1 MNKNKDKDK
10 NINTNINS
18 NENTGIWSARFKG
31 KLDNIANHFN
41 SSISFDQKMYK
52 EDINGSIKHAIMLES
67 QGIIN
72 KNDLNSIISG
82 LEEITIEL
90 DNNILTFNPESEDI
104 HMFIEEILTKKIG
117 DPAKKLHTARSRN
130 DQVALDIKLYLKNQI
145 KIIINNL
152 KHLIITL
159 STLST
164 NNLDTIMPG
173 YTHMQIAQPIT
184 FAHHLMAYAQM
195 FIRDIQRL
203 TNANNLMD
211 KSPIGAGAL
220 ATTTYNINRF
230 LESELLG
237 FKYPTRNSLDSVS
250 DRDHVIEIANALAI
264 ISMHMSRICEE
275 MIIWQSNEFKFIEI
289 SDKYSTGSSIMPQK
303 KNPDMCELIRG
314 KTGRIYGNLV
324 ALLTMMKGLPLAYNK
339 DMQEDKEPIF
349 DSIENTKIC
358 IEILDKMLETLTV
371 NTQNMAKKAEEGYIN
386 ATDVADYLTKKGLP
400 FREAYKI
407 TGSIVKYA
415 IDKKK
420 TLNEL
425 TLDEYNIFSNI
436 FKNDV
441 YDAINIHNCVESRNI
456 YGGPSKKAVSL
467 QIKETLEEISK
478 Y

>member
-1 MNKNKDKDK
+1 MDK
-10 NINTNINS
+10 NSNN
-18 NENTGIWSARFKG
+18 NENKGIWSARFRG
-31 KLDNIANHFN
+31 KLDNVANPFN
-41 SSISFDQKMYK
+41 SSISFDKKMYK
-52 EDINGSIKHAIMLES
+52 EDIEGSKKHAIMLET
-67 QGIIN
+67 QGIIE
-72 KNDLNSIISG
+72 KSDLESILKG
-82 LEEITIEL
+82 LEEIESEL
-90 DNNILTFNPESEDI
+90 DNNILDFNLESEDI
-104 HMFIEEILTKKIG
+104 HMFVEEILTEKIG
-117 DPAKKLHTARSRN
+117 NPAKKLHTARSRN

-145 KIIINNL
+145 RVIVAKL
-152 KHLIITL
+152 KHLVTTI
-159 STLST
+159 STLAS

-195 FIRDIQRL
+195 YIRDIRRL
-203 TNANNLMD
+203 LNANDLMD

-220 ATTTYNINRF
+220 ATTTYNIDRF
-230 LESELLG
+230 LEAELLG
-237 FKYPTRNSLDSVS
+237 FECPTRNSLDSVS
-250 DRDHVIEIANALAI
+250 DRDHVIEVANSLAI
-264 ISMHMSRICEE
+264 ISMHMSRMCEE

-314 KTGRIYGNLV
+314 KSGRIYGNLV

-349 DSIENTKIC
+349 DSIENTTIC

-371 NTQNMAKKAEEGYIN
+371 NTHNMAKKAEEGYIN

-425 TLDEYNIFSNI
+425 SLDEYTTFSDIFT
-436 FKNDV
+436 NDI
-441 YDAINIHNCVESRNI
+441 YDAINIHNCVESRNV
-456 YGGPSKKAVSL
+456 YGGPSKEAVSL

>member
-1 MNKNKDKDK
+1 MEKNKNNKE
-10 NINTNINS
+10 TV
-18 NENTGIWSARFKG
+18 GIWGARFKG
-31 KLDNIANHFN
+31 QLETIANHFN
-41 SSISFDQKMYK
+41 SSISFDSKMYK
-52 EDINGSIKHAIMLES
+52 EDIEGSKKHAMMLEI
-67 QGIIN
+67 QGIIS
-72 KNDLNSIISG
+72 KEDLDSILNG
-82 LEEITIEL
+82 LEEIEKDL
-90 DNNILTFNPESEDI
+90 NDGNLQVNPNSEDI
-104 HMFIEEILTKKIG
+104 HMFVEEILTKRIG
-117 DPAKKLHTARSRN
+117 KPAKKLHTARSRN
-130 DQVALDIKLYLKNQI
+130 DQVALDIKLYLRNQI
-145 KIIINNL
+145 QILVKKL
-152 KHLIITL
+152 KHLIETL
-159 STLST
+159 SNLAK

-195 FIRDIQRL
+195 FIRDIYRL
-203 TNANNLMD
+203 KNAEKIMD

-220 ATTTYNINRF
+220 ATTTYDIDRF
-230 LESELLG
+230 LEASLLG
-237 FKYPTRNSLDSVS
+237 YDMPTRNSLDSVS
-250 DRDHVIEIANALAI
+250 DRDHVIEIANDIAI
-264 ISMHMSRICEE
+264 ISMHMSRISEE

-314 KTGRIYGNLV
+314 KTGRIYGNLI

-349 DSIENTKIC
+349 DSIENIIPC
-358 IEILDKMLETLTV
+358 IDILDKMLETLTV
-371 NTQNMAKKAEEGYIN
+371 NKEIMAKKAEEGYIN

-415 IDKKK
+415 IDNKK

-425 TLDEYNIFSNI
+425 TLDEYNTFSDIFT
-436 FKNDV
+436 NDIYV
-441 YDAINIHNCVESRNI
+441 AINIHNCVESRNI
-456 YGGPSKKAVSL
+456 YGGPSKEAVSL

>member
-1 MNKNKDKDK
+1 MDK
-10 NINTNINS
+10 NVNS
-18 NENTGIWSARFKG
+18 NENKGIWSARFKG
-31 KLDNIANHFN
+31 KLDNVANHFN
-41 SSISFDQKMYK
+41 YSISFDKKMYK
-52 EDINGSIKHAIMLES
+52 EDIEGSKKHAMMLET
-67 QGIIN
+67 QGIIE
-72 KNDLNSIISG
+72 KSDLESILKG
-82 LEEITIEL
+82 LEEIESEL
-90 DNNILTFNPESEDI
+90 DKNILDFNLESEDI
-104 HMFIEEILTKKIG
+104 HMFVEEVLTEKIG
-117 DPAKKLHTARSRN
+117 NPAKKLHTARSRN

-145 KIIINNL
+145 KVIVAKL
-152 KHLIITL
+152 KHLVTTI
-159 STLST
+159 STLAS

-195 FIRDIQRL
+195 YIRDIKRL
-203 TNANNLMD
+203 LNANDLMD

-220 ATTTYNINRF
+220 ATTTYNIDRF
-230 LESELLG
+230 LEAELLG
-237 FKYPTRNSLDSVS
+237 FECPTRNSLDSVS
-250 DRDHVIEIANALAI
+250 DRDHVIEVANSLAI
-264 ISMHMSRICEE
+264 ISMHMSRMCEE

-314 KTGRIYGNLV
+314 KSGRIYGNLV

-349 DSIENTKIC
+349 DSIENTTIC

-371 NTQNMAKKAEEGYIN
+371 NTHNMAKKAEEGYIN

-425 TLDEYNIFSNI
+425 SLDEYTTFSDIFSNDI
-436 FKNDV
+436 
-441 YDAINIHNCVESRNI
+441 YDAINIHNCVESRNV
-456 YGGPSKKAVSL
+456 YGGPSKEAVSL

>member
-1 MNKNKDKDK
+1 MEKNKNNKE
-10 NINTNINS
+10 TV
-18 NENTGIWSARFKG
+18 GIWGARFKG
-31 KLDNIANHFN
+31 QLETIANHFN
-41 SSISFDQKMYK
+41 SSISFDSKMYK
-52 EDINGSIKHAIMLES
+52 EDIEGSKKHAMMLEI
-67 QGIIN
+67 QGIIS
-72 KNDLNSIISG
+72 KKDLDSILNG
-82 LEEITIEL
+82 LEEIEKDL
-90 DNNILTFNPESEDI
+90 NDGNLQVNPNSEDI
-104 HMFIEEILTKKIG
+104 HMFVEEILTKRIG
-117 DPAKKLHTARSRN
+117 KPAKKLHTARSRN
-130 DQVALDIKLYLKNQI
+130 DQVALDIKLYLRNQI
-145 KIIINNL
+145 QILVKKL
-152 KHLIITL
+152 KHLIETL
-159 STLST
+159 SNLAK

-184 FAHHLMAYAQM
+184 FAHHLIAYAQM
-195 FIRDIQRL
+195 FIRDIYRL
-203 TNANNLMD
+203 KNAEKIMD

-220 ATTTYNINRF
+220 ATTTYDIDRF
-230 LESELLG
+230 LEASLLG
-237 FKYPTRNSLDSVS
+237 YDMPTRNSLDSVS
-250 DRDHVIEIANALAI
+250 DRDHVIEIANDIAI

-314 KTGRIYGNLV
+314 KTGRIYGNLI

-349 DSIENTKIC
+349 DSIENIIPC
-358 IEILDKMLETLTV
+358 IDILDKMLETLTV
-371 NTQNMAKKAEEGYIN
+371 NKDIMAKKAEEGYIN

-425 TLDEYNIFSNI
+425 TLDEYNTFSDIFT
-436 FKNDV
+436 NDI
-441 YDAINIHNCVESRNI
+441 YNAINIHNCVESRNI
-456 YGGPSKKAVSL
+456 YGGPSKEAVSL

>member
-1 MNKNKDKDK
+1 MEKNNNNKE
-10 NINTNINS
+10 TV
-18 NENTGIWSARFKG
+18 GIWGARFKG
-31 KLDNIANHFN
+31 KLETIANHFN
-41 SSISFDQKMYK
+41 SSISFDSKMYK
-52 EDINGSIKHAIMLES
+52 EDIEGSKKHAMMLEI
-67 QGIIN
+67 QGIIS
-72 KNDLNSIISG
+72 KEDLDSILNG
-82 LEEITIEL
+82 LEEIEKDL
-90 DNNILTFNPESEDI
+90 NDGNLQVNPNSEDI
-104 HMFIEEILTKKIG
+104 HMFVEEILTKRIG
-117 DPAKKLHTARSRN
+117 KPAKKLHTARSRN
-130 DQVALDIKLYLKNQI
+130 DQVALDIKLYLRNQI
-145 KIIINNL
+145 QILVKKL
-152 KHLIITL
+152 KHLIETL
-159 STLST
+159 SNLAK

-195 FIRDIQRL
+195 FIRDIYRL
-203 TNANNLMD
+203 KNAEKIMD

-220 ATTTYNINRF
+220 ATTTYDIDRF
-230 LESELLG
+230 LEASLLG
-237 FKYPTRNSLDSVS
+237 YDMPTRNSLDSVS
-250 DRDHVIEIANALAI
+250 DRDHVIEIANDIAI
-264 ISMHMSRICEE
+264 ISMHMSRISEE

-314 KTGRIYGNLV
+314 KTGRIYGNLI

-349 DSIENTKIC
+349 DSIENIIPC
-358 IEILDKMLETLTV
+358 IDILDKMLETLTV
-371 NTQNMAKKAEEGYIN
+371 NKEIMAKKAEEGYIN

-425 TLDEYNIFSNI
+425 TLDEYNTFSDIFTTDI
-436 FKNDV
+436 

-456 YGGPSKKAVSL
+456 YGGPSKEAVSL

>member
-1 MNKNKDKDK
+1 MDK
-10 NINTNINS
+10 NSNN
-18 NENTGIWSARFKG
+18 NENKGIWSARFKG
-31 KLDNIANHFN
+31 KLDNVANHFN
-41 SSISFDQKMYK
+41 SSISFDKKMYK
-52 EDINGSIKHAIMLES
+52 EDIEGSKKHAIMLET
-67 QGIIN
+67 QGIIE
-72 KNDLNSIISG
+72 KSDLESILKG
-82 LEEITIEL
+82 LEEIESEL
-90 DNNILTFNPESEDI
+90 DNNILDFNLESEDI
-104 HMFIEEILTKKIG
+104 HMFVEEILTEKIG
-117 DPAKKLHTARSRN
+117 NPAKKLHTARSRN

-145 KIIINNL
+145 IVIVAKL
-152 KHLIITL
+152 KHLVTTI
-159 STLST
+159 STLAS

-195 FIRDIQRL
+195 YIRDIKRL
-203 TNANNLMD
+203 LNANDLMD

-220 ATTTYNINRF
+220 ATTTYNIDRF
-230 LESELLG
+230 LEAELLG
-237 FKYPTRNSLDSVS
+237 FECPTRNSLDSVS
-250 DRDHVIEIANALAI
+250 DRDHVIEVANSLAI
-264 ISMHMSRICEE
+264 ISMHMSRMCEE

-314 KTGRIYGNLV
+314 KSGRIYGNLV

-349 DSIENTKIC
+349 DSIENTTIC

-371 NTQNMAKKAEEGYIN
+371 NTHNMAKKAEEGYIN

-425 TLDEYNIFSNI
+425 SLDEYTTFSDIFT
-436 FKNDV
+436 NDI

-456 YGGPSKKAVSL
+456 YGGPSKEAVSL

>member
-1 MNKNKDKDK
+1 MEKNKNNKE
-10 NINTNINS
+10 TV
-18 NENTGIWSARFKG
+18 GIWGARFKG
-31 KLDNIANHFN
+31 ELETIANHFN
-41 SSISFDQKMYK
+41 SSIYFDSKMYK
-52 EDINGSIKHAIMLES
+52 EDIEGSKKHAMMLEI
-67 QGIIN
+67 QGIIG
-72 KNDLNSIISG
+72 KEDLDSILNG
-82 LEEITIEL
+82 LEEIEKDL
-90 DNNILTFNPESEDI
+90 NDGNLQVNPNSEDI
-104 HMFIEEILTKKIG
+104 HMFVEEILTKRIG
-117 DPAKKLHTARSRN
+117 KPAKKLHTARSRN
-130 DQVALDIKLYLKNQI
+130 DQVALDIKLYLRNQI
-145 KIIINNL
+145 QILVKKL
-152 KHLIITL
+152 KHLIETL
-159 STLST
+159 SNLAK

-195 FIRDIQRL
+195 FIRDIYRL
-203 TNANNLMD
+203 KNAEKIMD

-220 ATTTYNINRF
+220 ATTTYDIDRF
-230 LESELLG
+230 LEASLLG
-237 FKYPTRNSLDSVS
+237 YDMPTRNSLDSVS
-250 DRDHVIEIANALAI
+250 DRDHVIEIANDIAI
-264 ISMHMSRICEE
+264 ISMHMSRISEE

-314 KTGRIYGNLV
+314 KTGRIYGNLI

-349 DSIENTKIC
+349 DSIENIIPC
-358 IEILDKMLETLTV
+358 IDILDKMLETLTV
-371 NTQNMAKKAEEGYIN
+371 NKGIMTKKAEEGYIN

-425 TLDEYNIFSNI
+425 TLDEYNTFSDIFT
-436 FKNDV
+436 NDI
-441 YDAINIHNCVESRNI
+441 YNAINIHNCVESRNI
-456 YGGPSKKAVSL
+456 YGGPSKEAVSL

>member
-1 MNKNKDKDK
+1 MEKNNNNKE
-10 NINTNINS
+10 TV
-18 NENTGIWSARFKG
+18 GIWGARFKG
-31 KLDNIANHFN
+31 KLETIANHFN
-41 SSISFDQKMYK
+41 SSISFDSKMYK
-52 EDINGSIKHAIMLES
+52 EDIEGSKKHAMMLEI
-67 QGIIN
+67 QGIIS
-72 KNDLNSIISG
+72 KEDLDSILNG
-82 LEEITIEL
+82 LEEIEKDL
-90 DNNILTFNPESEDI
+90 NDGNLQVNPNSEDI
-104 HMFIEEILTKKIG
+104 HMFVEEILTKRIG
-117 DPAKKLHTARSRN
+117 KPAKKLHTARSRN
-130 DQVALDIKLYLKNQI
+130 DQVALDIKLYLRNQI
-145 KIIINNL
+145 QILVKKL
-152 KHLIITL
+152 KHLIETL
-159 STLST
+159 SNLAK

-195 FIRDIQRL
+195 FIRDIYRL
-203 TNANNLMD
+203 KNAEKIMD

-220 ATTTYNINRF
+220 ATTTYDIDRF
-230 LESELLG
+230 LEASLLG
-237 FKYPTRNSLDSVS
+237 YDMPTRNSLDSVS
-250 DRDHVIEIANALAI
+250 DRDHVIEIANDIAI

-314 KTGRIYGNLV
+314 KTGRIYGNLI

-349 DSIENTKIC
+349 DSIENIIPC
-358 IEILDKMLETLTV
+358 IDILDKMLETLTV
-371 NTQNMAKKAEEGYIN
+371 NKEIMAKKAEEGYIN

-415 IDKKK
+415 IDNKK

-425 TLDEYNIFSNI
+425 TLDEYNTFSDIFTTDI
-436 FKNDV
+436 

-456 YGGPSKKAVSL
+456 YGGPSKEAVSL

>member
-1 MNKNKDKDK
+1 
-10 NINTNINS
+10 
-18 NENTGIWSARFKG
+18 
-31 KLDNIANHFN
+31 
-41 SSISFDQKMYK
+41 MYK
-52 EDINGSIKHAIMLES
+52 EDIEGSKKHAMMLET
-67 QGIIN
+67 QGIIE
-72 KNDLNSIISG
+72 KSDLESILKG
-82 LEEITIEL
+82 LEEIESEL
-90 DNNILTFNPESEDI
+90 DKNILDFNLESEDI
-104 HMFIEEILTKKIG
+104 HMFVEEVLTEKIG
-117 DPAKKLHTARSRN
+117 NPAKKLHTARSRN

-145 KIIINNL
+145 KVIVAKL
-152 KHLIITL
+152 KHLVTTI
-159 STLST
+159 STLAS

-195 FIRDIQRL
+195 YIRDIKRL
-203 TNANNLMD
+203 LNANDLMD

-220 ATTTYNINRF
+220 ATTTYNIDRF
-230 LESELLG
+230 LEAELLG
-237 FKYPTRNSLDSVS
+237 FECPTRNSLDSVS
-250 DRDHVIEIANALAI
+250 DRDHVIEVANSLAI
-264 ISMHMSRICEE
+264 ISMHMSRMCEE

-314 KTGRIYGNLV
+314 KSGRIYGNLV

-349 DSIENTKIC
+349 DSIENTTIC

-371 NTQNMAKKAEEGYIN
+371 NTHNMAKKAEEGYIN

-425 TLDEYNIFSNI
+425 SLDEYTTFSDIFSNDI
-436 FKNDV
+436 
-441 YDAINIHNCVESRNI
+441 YDAINIHNCVESRNV
-456 YGGPSKKAVSL
+456 YGGPSKEAVSL

>member
-1 MNKNKDKDK
+1 MEKNKNNKE
-10 NINTNINS
+10 TV
-18 NENTGIWSARFKG
+18 GIWGARFKG
-31 KLDNIANHFN
+31 ELETIANHFN
-41 SSISFDQKMYK
+41 SSISFDSKMYK
-52 EDINGSIKHAIMLES
+52 EDIEGSKKHAMMLEI
-67 QGIIN
+67 QGIIS
-72 KNDLNSIISG
+72 KEDLDSILNG
-82 LEEITIEL
+82 LEEIEKDL
-90 DNNILTFNPESEDI
+90 NDGNLQVNPNSEDI
-104 HMFIEEILTKKIG
+104 HMFVEEILTKRIG
-117 DPAKKLHTARSRN
+117 KPAKKLHTARSRN
-130 DQVALDIKLYLKNQI
+130 DQVALDIKLYLRNQI
-145 KIIINNL
+145 QTLVKKL
-152 KHLIITL
+152 KHLIETL
-159 STLST
+159 SNLAK

-195 FIRDIQRL
+195 FIRDIYRL
-203 TNANNLMD
+203 KNAEKIMD

-220 ATTTYNINRF
+220 ATTTYDIDRF
-230 LESELLG
+230 LEASLLG
-237 FKYPTRNSLDSVS
+237 YDMPTRNSLDSVS
-250 DRDHVIEIANALAI
+250 DRDHVIEIANNIAI
-264 ISMHMSRICEE
+264 ISMHMSRISEE

-314 KTGRIYGNLV
+314 KTGRIYGNLI

-349 DSIENTKIC
+349 DSIENIIPC
-358 IEILDKMLETLTV
+358 IDILDKMLETLTV
-371 NTQNMAKKAEEGYIN
+371 NKKIMAKKAEEGYIN

-425 TLDEYNIFSNI
+425 TLDEYNTFSDIFTTDI
-436 FKNDV
+436 

-456 YGGPSKKAVSL
+456 YGGPSKEAVSL

>member
-1 MNKNKDKDK
+1 MEKNKNNKE
-10 NINTNINS
+10 TV
-18 NENTGIWSARFKG
+18 GIWGARFKG
-31 KLDNIANHFN
+31 ELETIANHFN
-41 SSISFDQKMYK
+41 SSISFDSKMYK
-52 EDINGSIKHAIMLES
+52 EDIEGSKKHAMMLEI
-67 QGIIN
+67 QGIIS
-72 KNDLNSIISG
+72 KEDLDSILNG
-82 LEEITIEL
+82 LEEIEKDL
-90 DNNILTFNPESEDI
+90 NDGNLQVNPNSEDI
-104 HMFIEEILTKKIG
+104 HMFVEEILTKRIG
-117 DPAKKLHTARSRN
+117 KPAKKLHTARSRN
-130 DQVALDIKLYLKNQI
+130 DQVALDIKLYLRNQI
-145 KIIINNL
+145 QILVKKL
-152 KHLIITL
+152 KHLIETL
-159 STLST
+159 SNLAK

-195 FIRDIQRL
+195 FIRDIYRL
-203 TNANNLMD
+203 KNAEKIMD

-220 ATTTYNINRF
+220 ATTTYDIDRF
-230 LESELLG
+230 LEASLLG
-237 FKYPTRNSLDSVS
+237 YDMPTRNSLDSVS
-250 DRDHVIEIANALAI
+250 DRDHVIEIANDIAI
-264 ISMHMSRICEE
+264 ISMHMSRISEE

-314 KTGRIYGNLV
+314 KTGRIYGNLI

-349 DSIENTKIC
+349 DSIENIIPC
-358 IEILDKMLETLTV
+358 IDILDKMLETLTV
-371 NTQNMAKKAEEGYIN
+371 NKKIMAKKAEEGYIN

-425 TLDEYNIFSNI
+425 TLDEYNTFSDIFT
-436 FKNDV
+436 NDI

-456 YGGPSKKAVSL
+456 YGGPSKEAVSL

>member
-1 MNKNKDKDK
+1 MEKNNNNKE
-10 NINTNINS
+10 TV
-18 NENTGIWSARFKG
+18 GIWGARFKG
-31 KLDNIANHFN
+31 KLETIANHFN
-41 SSISFDQKMYK
+41 SSISFDSKMYK
-52 EDINGSIKHAIMLES
+52 EDIEGSKKHAMMLEI
-67 QGIIN
+67 QGIIS
-72 KNDLNSIISG
+72 KEDLDSILNG
-82 LEEITIEL
+82 LEEIEKDL
-90 DNNILTFNPESEDI
+90 NDGNLQVNPNSEDI
-104 HMFIEEILTKKIG
+104 HMFVEEILTKRIG
-117 DPAKKLHTARSRN
+117 KPAKKLHTARSRN
-130 DQVALDIKLYLKNQI
+130 DQVALDIKLYLRNQI
-145 KIIINNL
+145 QIIVKKL
-152 KHLIITL
+152 KHLIETL
-159 STLST
+159 SNLAK
-164 NNLDTIMPG
+164 NNLDTIIPG

-195 FIRDIQRL
+195 FIRDIYRL
-203 TNANNLMD
+203 KNAEKIMD

-220 ATTTYNINRF
+220 ATTTYDIDRF
-230 LESELLG
+230 LEASLLG
-237 FKYPTRNSLDSVS
+237 YDMPTRNSLDSVS
-250 DRDHVIEIANALAI
+250 DRDHVIEIANDIAI
-264 ISMHMSRICEE
+264 ISMHMSRISEE

-314 KTGRIYGNLV
+314 KTGRIYGNLI
-324 ALLTMMKGLPLAYNK
+324 AILTIMKGLPLAYNK

-349 DSIENTKIC
+349 DSIENIIPC
-358 IEILDKMLETLTV
+358 IDILDKMLETLTV
-371 NTQNMAKKAEEGYIN
+371 NKEIMAKKAEEGYIN

-425 TLDEYNIFSNI
+425 TLDEYNTFSDIFT
-436 FKNDV
+436 NDI

-456 YGGPSKKAVSL
+456 YGGPSKEAVSL

>member
-1 MNKNKDKDK
+1 MEKNKNNKE
-10 NINTNINS
+10 TV
-18 NENTGIWSARFKG
+18 GIWGARFKG
-31 KLDNIANHFN
+31 QLETIANHFN
-41 SSISFDQKMYK
+41 SSISFDSKMYK
-52 EDINGSIKHAIMLES
+52 EDIEGSKKHAMMLEI
-67 QGIIN
+67 QGIIS
-72 KNDLNSIISG
+72 KEDLDSILNG
-82 LEEITIEL
+82 LEEIEKDL
-90 DNNILTFNPESEDI
+90 NDGNLQVNPNSEDI
-104 HMFIEEILTKKIG
+104 HMFVEEILTKRIG
-117 DPAKKLHTARSRN
+117 KPAKKLHTARSRN
-130 DQVALDIKLYLKNQI
+130 DQVALDIKLYLRNQI
-145 KIIINNL
+145 QILVKKL
-152 KHLIITL
+152 KHLIETL
-159 STLST
+159 SNLAK

-195 FIRDIQRL
+195 FIRDIYRL
-203 TNANNLMD
+203 KNAEKIMD

-220 ATTTYNINRF
+220 ATTTYDIDRF
-230 LESELLG
+230 LEASLLG
-237 FKYPTRNSLDSVS
+237 YDMPTRNSLDSVS
-250 DRDHVIEIANALAI
+250 DRDHVIEIANDIAI
-264 ISMHMSRICEE
+264 ISMHMSRISEE

-314 KTGRIYGNLV
+314 KTGRIYGNLL

-349 DSIENTKIC
+349 DSIENIIPC
-358 IEILDKMLETLTV
+358 IDILDKMLETLTV
-371 NTQNMAKKAEEGYIN
+371 NKEIMAKKAEEGYIN

-415 IDKKK
+415 IDNKK

-425 TLDEYNIFSNI
+425 TLDEYNTFSDIFT
-436 FKNDV
+436 NDI
-441 YDAINIHNCVESRNI
+441 YNAINIHNCVESRNI
-456 YGGPSKKAVSL
+456 YGGPSKEAVSS

>member
-1 MNKNKDKDK
+1 MEKNKNNKE
-10 NINTNINS
+10 TV
-18 NENTGIWSARFKG
+18 GIWGARFKG
-31 KLDNIANHFN
+31 QLETIANHFN
-41 SSISFDQKMYK
+41 SSISFDSKMYK
-52 EDINGSIKHAIMLES
+52 EDIEGSKKHAMMLEI
-67 QGIIN
+67 QGIIS
-72 KNDLNSIISG
+72 KEDLDSILNG
-82 LEEITIEL
+82 LEEIEKDL
-90 DNNILTFNPESEDI
+90 NDGNLQVNPNSEDI
-104 HMFIEEILTKKIG
+104 HMFVEEILTKRIG
-117 DPAKKLHTARSRN
+117 KPAKKLHTARSRN
-130 DQVALDIKLYLKNQI
+130 DQVALDIKLYLRNQI
-145 KIIINNL
+145 QILVKKL
-152 KHLIITL
+152 KHLIETL
-159 STLST
+159 SNIAK

-195 FIRDIQRL
+195 FIRDIYRL
-203 TNANNLMD
+203 KNAEKIMD

-220 ATTTYNINRF
+220 ATTTYDIDRF
-230 LESELLG
+230 LEASLLG
-237 FKYPTRNSLDSVS
+237 YDMPTRNSLDSVS
-250 DRDHVIEIANALAI
+250 DRDHVIEIANDIAI
-264 ISMHMSRICEE
+264 ISMHMSRISEE

-314 KTGRIYGNLV
+314 KTGRIYGNLI

-349 DSIENTKIC
+349 DSIENIIPC
-358 IEILDKMLETLTV
+358 IDILDKMLETLTV
-371 NTQNMAKKAEEGYIN
+371 NKEIMAKKAEEGYIN

-425 TLDEYNIFSNI
+425 TLDEYNTFSDIFTTDI
-436 FKNDV
+436 

-456 YGGPSKKAVSL
+456 YGGPSKEAVSL
-467 QIKETLEEISK
+467 QIRETLEEISK

>member
-1 MNKNKDKDK
+1 MEKNKNNKE
-10 NINTNINS
+10 TV
-18 NENTGIWSARFKG
+18 GIWGARFKG
-31 KLDNIANHFN
+31 QLETIANHFN
-41 SSISFDQKMYK
+41 SSISFDSKMYK
-52 EDINGSIKHAIMLES
+52 EDIEGSKKHAMMLEI
-67 QGIIN
+67 QGIIS
-72 KNDLNSIISG
+72 KEDLDSILNG
-82 LEEITIEL
+82 LEEIEKDL
-90 DNNILTFNPESEDI
+90 NDGNLQVNPNSEDI
-104 HMFIEEILTKKIG
+104 HMFVEEILTKRIG
-117 DPAKKLHTARSRN
+117 KPAKKLHTARSRN
-130 DQVALDIKLYLKNQI
+130 DQVALDIKLYLRNQI
-145 KIIINNL
+145 QILVKKL
-152 KHLIITL
+152 KHLIETL
-159 STLST
+159 SNLAK

-195 FIRDIQRL
+195 FIRDIYRL
-203 TNANNLMD
+203 KNAEKIMD

-220 ATTTYNINRF
+220 ATTTYDIDRF
-230 LESELLG
+230 LEASLLG
-237 FKYPTRNSLDSVS
+237 YDMPTRNSLDSVS
-250 DRDHVIEIANALAI
+250 DRDHVIEIANDIAI
-264 ISMHMSRICEE
+264 ISMHMSRISEE

-314 KTGRIYGNLV
+314 KTGRIYGNLI
-324 ALLTMMKGLPLAYNK
+324 ALLTIMKGLPLAYNK

-349 DSIENTKIC
+349 DSIENIIPC
-358 IEILDKMLETLTV
+358 IDILDKMLETLTV
-371 NTQNMAKKAEEGYIN
+371 NKDIMAKKAEEGYIN

-425 TLDEYNIFSNI
+425 TLDEYNTFSDIFT
-436 FKNDV
+436 NDI
-441 YDAINIHNCVESRNI
+441 YNAINIHNCVESRNI
-456 YGGPSKKAVSL
+456 YGGPSKEAVSL

>member
-1 MNKNKDKDK
+1 MEKNKNNKE
-10 NINTNINS
+10 TV
-18 NENTGIWSARFKG
+18 GIWGARFKG
-31 KLDNIANHFN
+31 ELESIANHFN
-41 SSISFDQKMYK
+41 SSISFDSKMYK
-52 EDINGSIKHAIMLES
+52 EDIEGSKKHAMMLEI
-67 QGIIN
+67 QGIIR
-72 KNDLNSIISG
+72 KEDLDSILNG
-82 LEEITIEL
+82 LEEIEKDL
-90 DNNILTFNPESEDI
+90 NDGNLQVNPNSEDI
-104 HMFIEEILTKKIG
+104 HMFVEEILTKRIG
-117 DPAKKLHTARSRN
+117 KPAKKLHTARSRN
-130 DQVALDIKLYLKNQI
+130 DQVALDIKLYLRNQI
-145 KIIINNL
+145 QILVKKL
-152 KHLIITL
+152 KHLIETL
-159 STLST
+159 SNLAK

-195 FIRDIQRL
+195 FIRDIYRL
-203 TNANNLMD
+203 KNAEKIMD
-211 KSPIGAGAL
+211 RSPIGAGAL
-220 ATTTYNINRF
+220 ATTTYDIDRF
-230 LESELLG
+230 LEASLLG
-237 FKYPTRNSLDSVS
+237 YDMPTRNSLDSVS
-250 DRDHVIEIANALAI
+250 DRDHVIEIANDIAI
-264 ISMHMSRICEE
+264 ISMHMSRISEE

-314 KTGRIYGNLV
+314 KTGRIYGNLI
-324 ALLTMMKGLPLAYNK
+324 ALLTIMKGLPLAYNK

-349 DSIENTKIC
+349 DSIENIIPC
-358 IEILDKMLETLTV
+358 IDILDKMLETLTV
-371 NTQNMAKKAEEGYIN
+371 NKKIMAKKAEEGYIN

-425 TLDEYNIFSNI
+425 TLDEYNTFSDIFTTDI
-436 FKNDV
+436 

-456 YGGPSKKAVSL
+456 YGGPSKEAVSS

>member
-1 MNKNKDKDK
+1 MEKNNNNKE
-10 NINTNINS
+10 TVS
-18 NENTGIWSARFKG
+18 IWGARFKG
-31 KLDNIANHFN
+31 QLETIANHFN
-41 SSISFDQKMYK
+41 SSISFDSKMYK
-52 EDINGSIKHAIMLES
+52 EDIEGSKKHAMMLEI
-67 QGIIN
+67 QGIIS
-72 KNDLNSIISG
+72 KEDLDSILNG
-82 LEEITIEL
+82 LEEIEKDL
-90 DNNILTFNPESEDI
+90 NDGNLQVNPNSEDI
-104 HMFIEEILTKKIG
+104 HMFVEEILTKRIG
-117 DPAKKLHTARSRN
+117 KPAKKLHTARSRN
-130 DQVALDIKLYLKNQI
+130 DQVALDIKLYLRNQI
-145 KIIINNL
+145 QILVKKL
-152 KHLIITL
+152 KHLIETL
-159 STLST
+159 SNLAK

-195 FIRDIQRL
+195 FIRDIYRL
-203 TNANNLMD
+203 KNAEKIMD

-220 ATTTYNINRF
+220 ATTTYDIDRF
-230 LESELLG
+230 LEASLLG
-237 FKYPTRNSLDSVS
+237 YDMPTRNSLDSVS
-250 DRDHVIEIANALAI
+250 DRDHVIEIANDIAI
-264 ISMHMSRICEE
+264 ISMHMSRISEE

-314 KTGRIYGNLV
+314 KTGRIYGNLIT
-324 ALLTMMKGLPLAYNK
+324 LLTMMKGLPLAYNK

-349 DSIENTKIC
+349 DSIENIIPC
-358 IEILDKMLETLTV
+358 IDILDKMLETLTV
-371 NTQNMAKKAEEGYIN
+371 NKEIMAKKAEEGYIN

-425 TLDEYNIFSNI
+425 TLDEYNTFSDIFT
-436 FKNDV
+436 NDI
-441 YDAINIHNCVESRNI
+441 YNAINIHNCVESRNI
-456 YGGPSKKAVSL
+456 YGGPSKEAVSL

>member
-1 MNKNKDKDK
+1 MEKNKNNKE
-10 NINTNINS
+10 TV
-18 NENTGIWSARFKG
+18 GIWGARFKG
-31 KLDNIANHFN
+31 ELETIANHFN
-41 SSISFDQKMYK
+41 SSISFDSKMYK
-52 EDINGSIKHAIMLES
+52 EDIEGSKKHAMMLEI
-67 QGIIN
+67 QGIIS
-72 KNDLNSIISG
+72 KEDLDSILNG
-82 LEEITIEL
+82 LEEIEKDL
-90 DNNILTFNPESEDI
+90 NDGNLQVNPNSEDI
-104 HMFIEEILTKKIG
+104 HMFVEEILTKRIG
-117 DPAKKLHTARSRN
+117 KPAKKLHTARSRN
-130 DQVALDIKLYLKNQI
+130 DQVALDIKLYLRNQI
-145 KIIINNL
+145 QILVKKL
-152 KHLIITL
+152 KHLIETL
-159 STLST
+159 SNLAK

-195 FIRDIQRL
+195 FIRDIYRL
-203 TNANNLMD
+203 KNAEKIMD

-220 ATTTYNINRF
+220 ATTTYDIDRF
-230 LESELLG
+230 LEASLLG
-237 FKYPTRNSLDSVS
+237 YDMPTRNSLDSVS
-250 DRDHVIEIANALAI
+250 DRDHVIEIANDIAI
-264 ISMHMSRICEE
+264 ISMHMSRISEE

-314 KTGRIYGNLV
+314 KTGRIYGNLI

-349 DSIENTKIC
+349 DSIENIIPC
-358 IEILDKMLETLTV
+358 INILDKMLETLTV
-371 NTQNMAKKAEEGYIN
+371 NKDIMAKKAEEGYIN

-425 TLDEYNIFSNI
+425 TLDEYNTFSDIFT
-436 FKNDV
+436 NDI
-441 YDAINIHNCVESRNI
+441 YNAINIHNCVESRNI
-456 YGGPSKKAVSL
+456 YGGPSKEAVSL

>member
-1 MNKNKDKDK
+1 MEKNKNNKE
-10 NINTNINS
+10 TV
-18 NENTGIWSARFKG
+18 GIWGARFKG
-31 KLDNIANHFN
+31 QLETIANHFN
-41 SSISFDQKMYK
+41 SSISFDSKMYK
-52 EDINGSIKHAIMLES
+52 EDIEGSKKHAMMLEI
-67 QGIIN
+67 QGIIS
-72 KNDLNSIISG
+72 KEDLDSILNG
-82 LEEITIEL
+82 LEEIEKDL
-90 DNNILTFNPESEDI
+90 NDGNLQVNPNSEDI
-104 HMFIEEILTKKIG
+104 HMFVEEILTKRIG
-117 DPAKKLHTARSRN
+117 KPAKKLHTARSRN
-130 DQVALDIKLYLKNQI
+130 DQVALDIKLYLRNQI
-145 KIIINNL
+145 QIIVKKL
-152 KHLIITL
+152 KHLIETL
-159 STLST
+159 SNLAK

-195 FIRDIQRL
+195 FIRDIYRL
-203 TNANNLMD
+203 KNAEKIMD

-220 ATTTYNINRF
+220 ATTTYDIDRF
-230 LESELLG
+230 LEASLLG
-237 FKYPTRNSLDSVS
+237 YDMPTRNSLDSVS
-250 DRDHVIEIANALAI
+250 DRDHVIEIANDIAI
-264 ISMHMSRICEE
+264 ISMHMSRISEE

-314 KTGRIYGNLV
+314 KTGRIYGNLI

-349 DSIENTKIC
+349 DSIENIIPC
-358 IEILDKMLETLTV
+358 IDILDKMLETLTV
-371 NTQNMAKKAEEGYIN
+371 NKEIMAKKAEEGYIN

-425 TLDEYNIFSNI
+425 TLDEYNTFSDIFT
-436 FKNDV
+436 NDI
-441 YDAINIHNCVESRNI
+441 YNAINIHNCVESRNI
-456 YGGPSKKAVSL
+456 YGGPSKEAVSL

>member
-1 MNKNKDKDK
+1 MEKHKNNKE
-10 NINTNINS
+10 TV
-18 NENTGIWSARFKG
+18 GIWGARFKG
-31 KLDNIANHFN
+31 QLETIANHFN
-41 SSISFDQKMYK
+41 SSISFDSKMYK
-52 EDINGSIKHAIMLES
+52 EDIEGSKKHAMMLEI
-67 QGIIN
+67 QGIIS
-72 KNDLNSIISG
+72 KEDLDSILNG
-82 LEEITIEL
+82 LEEIEKDL
-90 DNNILTFNPESEDI
+90 NDGNLQVNPNSEDI
-104 HMFIEEILTKKIG
+104 HMFVEEILTKRIG
-117 DPAKKLHTARSRN
+117 KPAKKLHTARSRN
-130 DQVALDIKLYLKNQI
+130 DQVALDIKLYLRNQI
-145 KIIINNL
+145 QILVKKL
-152 KHLIITL
+152 KHLIETL
-159 STLST
+159 SNLAK

-195 FIRDIQRL
+195 FIRDIYRL
-203 TNANNLMD
+203 KNAEKIMD

-220 ATTTYNINRF
+220 ATTTYDIDRF
-230 LESELLG
+230 LEASLLG
-237 FKYPTRNSLDSVS
+237 YDMPTRNSLDSVS
-250 DRDHVIEIANALAI
+250 DRDHVIEIANDIAI
-264 ISMHMSRICEE
+264 ISMHMSRISEE

-314 KTGRIYGNLV
+314 KTGRIYGNLI

-349 DSIENTKIC
+349 DSIENIIPC
-358 IEILDKMLETLTV
+358 IDILDKMLETLTV
-371 NTQNMAKKAEEGYIN
+371 NKKIMAKKAEEGYIN

-425 TLDEYNIFSNI
+425 TLDEYNTFSDIFT
-436 FKNDV
+436 NDI

-456 YGGPSKKAVSL
+456 YGGPSKEAVSL

>member
-1 MNKNKDKDK
+1 MEKNKNNKE
-10 NINTNINS
+10 TV
-18 NENTGIWSARFKG
+18 GIWGARFKG
-31 KLDNIANHFN
+31 ELETIANHFN
-41 SSISFDQKMYK
+41 SSISFDSKMYK
-52 EDINGSIKHAIMLES
+52 EDIEGSKKHAMMLEI
-67 QGIIN
+67 QGIIS
-72 KNDLNSIISG
+72 KEDLDSILNG
-82 LEEITIEL
+82 LEEIEKDL
-90 DNNILTFNPESEDI
+90 NDGNLQVNPNSEDI
-104 HMFIEEILTKKIG
+104 HMFVEEILTKRIG
-117 DPAKKLHTARSRN
+117 KPAKKLHTARSRN
-130 DQVALDIKLYLKNQI
+130 DQVALDIKLYLRNQI
-145 KIIINNL
+145 QILVKKL
-152 KHLIITL
+152 KHLIETL
-159 STLST
+159 SNLAK

-195 FIRDIQRL
+195 FIRDIYRL
-203 TNANNLMD
+203 KNAEKIMD

-220 ATTTYNINRF
+220 ATTTYDIDRF
-230 LESELLG
+230 LEASLLG
-237 FKYPTRNSLDSVS
+237 YDMPTRNSLDSVS
-250 DRDHVIEIANALAI
+250 DRDHVIEIANDIAI

-314 KTGRIYGNLV
+314 KTGRIYGNLI

-349 DSIENTKIC
+349 DSIENIIPC
-358 IEILDKMLETLTV
+358 IDILDKMLETLTV
-371 NTQNMAKKAEEGYIN
+371 NKEIMAKKAEEGYIN

-425 TLDEYNIFSNI
+425 TLDEYNTFSDIFTTDI
-436 FKNDV
+436 

-456 YGGPSKKAVSL
+456 YGGPSKEAVSL

>member
-1 MNKNKDKDK
+1 MEKNKNNKE
-10 NINTNINS
+10 TV
-18 NENTGIWSARFKG
+18 GIWGARFRG
-31 KLDNIANHFN
+31 QLETIANHFN
-41 SSISFDQKMYK
+41 SSISFDSKMYK
-52 EDINGSIKHAIMLES
+52 EDIEGSRKHAMMLEI
-67 QGIIN
+67 QGIIS
-72 KNDLNSIISG
+72 KEDLDSILNG
-82 LEEITIEL
+82 LEEIEKDL
-90 DNNILTFNPESEDI
+90 NDGNLQVNPNSEDI
-104 HMFIEEILTKKIG
+104 HMFVEEILTKRIG
-117 DPAKKLHTARSRN
+117 KPAKKLHTARSRN
-130 DQVALDIKLYLKNQI
+130 DQVALDIKLYLRNQI
-145 KIIINNL
+145 QTLVKKL
-152 KHLIITL
+152 KHLIETL
-159 STLST
+159 SNLAK

-195 FIRDIQRL
+195 FIRDIYRL
-203 TNANNLMD
+203 KNAEKIMD

-220 ATTTYNINRF
+220 ATTTYDIDRF
-230 LESELLG
+230 LEASLLG
-237 FKYPTRNSLDSVS
+237 YDMPTRNSLDSVS
-250 DRDHVIEIANALAI
+250 DRDHVIEIANDIAI
-264 ISMHMSRICEE
+264 ISMHMSRISEE

-314 KTGRIYGNLV
+314 KTGRIYGNLI

-349 DSIENTKIC
+349 DSIENIIPC
-358 IEILDKMLETLTV
+358 IDILDKMLETLTV
-371 NTQNMAKKAEEGYIN
+371 NKEIMAKKAEEGYIN

-425 TLDEYNIFSNI
+425 SLDEYTTFSDIFT
-436 FKNDV
+436 NDI
-441 YDAINIHNCVESRNI
+441 YNAINIHNCVESRNI
-456 YGGPSKKAVSL
+456 YGGPSKEAVSL

>member
-1 MNKNKDKDK
+1 MEKNKNNKE
-10 NINTNINS
+10 TV
-18 NENTGIWSARFKG
+18 GIWGARFKG
-31 KLDNIANHFN
+31 ELETIANHFN
-41 SSISFDQKMYK
+41 SSISFDSKMYK
-52 EDINGSIKHAIMLES
+52 EDIEGSKKHAMMLEI
-67 QGIIN
+67 QGIIS
-72 KNDLNSIISG
+72 KEDLDSILNG
-82 LEEITIEL
+82 LEEIEKDL
-90 DNNILTFNPESEDI
+90 NDGNLQVNPNSEDI
-104 HMFIEEILTKKIG
+104 HMFVEEILTKRIG
-117 DPAKKLHTARSRN
+117 KPAKKLHTARSRN
-130 DQVALDIKLYLKNQI
+130 DQVALDIKLYLRNQI
-145 KIIINNL
+145 QILVKKL
-152 KHLIITL
+152 KHLIETL
-159 STLST
+159 SNLAK

-195 FIRDIQRL
+195 FIRDIYRL
-203 TNANNLMD
+203 KNAEKIMD

-220 ATTTYNINRF
+220 ATTTYDIDRF
-230 LESELLG
+230 LEASLLG
-237 FKYPTRNSLDSVS
+237 YDMPTRNSLDSVS
-250 DRDHVIEIANALAI
+250 DRDHVIEIANDIAI
-264 ISMHMSRICEE
+264 ISMHMSRISEE

-314 KTGRIYGNLV
+314 KTGRIYGNLI

-349 DSIENTKIC
+349 DSIENIIPC
-358 IEILDKMLETLTV
+358 IDILDKMLETLTV
-371 NTQNMAKKAEEGYIN
+371 NKDIMSKKAEEGYIN

-415 IDKKK
+415 IDNKK

-425 TLDEYNIFSNI
+425 TLDEYNTFSDIFT
-436 FKNDV
+436 NDI
-441 YDAINIHNCVESRNI
+441 YNAINIHNCVESRNI
-456 YGGPSKKAVSL
+456 YGGPSKEAVSL

>member
-1 MNKNKDKDK
+1 MEKNKNNKE
-10 NINTNINS
+10 TV
-18 NENTGIWSARFKG
+18 GIWGARFKG
-31 KLDNIANHFN
+31 KLETIANHFN
-41 SSISFDQKMYK
+41 SSISFDSKMYK
-52 EDINGSIKHAIMLES
+52 EDIEGSKKHAMMLEI
-67 QGIIN
+67 QGIIS
-72 KNDLNSIISG
+72 KEDLDSILNG
-82 LEEITIEL
+82 LEEIEKDL
-90 DNNILTFNPESEDI
+90 NDGNLQVNPNSEDI
-104 HMFIEEILTKKIG
+104 HMFVEEILTKRIG
-117 DPAKKLHTARSRN
+117 KPAKKLHTARSRN
-130 DQVALDIKLYLKNQI
+130 DQVALDIKLYLRNQI
-145 KIIINNL
+145 QILVKKL
-152 KHLIITL
+152 KHLIETL
-159 STLST
+159 SNLAK

-195 FIRDIQRL
+195 FIRDIYRL
-203 TNANNLMD
+203 KNAEKIMD

-220 ATTTYNINRF
+220 ATTTYDIDRF
-230 LESELLG
+230 LEASLLG
-237 FKYPTRNSLDSVS
+237 YDMPTRNSLDSVS
-250 DRDHVIEIANALAI
+250 DRDHVIEIANDIAI
-264 ISMHMSRICEE
+264 ISMHMSRISEE

-314 KTGRIYGNLV
+314 KTGRIYGNLI

-349 DSIENTKIC
+349 DSIENIIPC
-358 IEILDKMLETLTV
+358 IDILDKMLETLTV
-371 NTQNMAKKAEEGYIN
+371 NKEIMAKKAEEGYIN

-425 TLDEYNIFSNI
+425 SLDEYTTFSDIFT
-436 FKNDV
+436 NDI
-441 YDAINIHNCVESRNI
+441 YNAINIHNCVESRNI
-456 YGGPSKKAVSL
+456 YSGPSKEAVSL

>member
-1 MNKNKDKDK
+1 MEKNKNNKE
-10 NINTNINS
+10 TV
-18 NENTGIWSARFKG
+18 GIWGARFKG
-31 KLDNIANHFN
+31 QLETIANHFN
-41 SSISFDQKMYK
+41 SSISFDSKMYK
-52 EDINGSIKHAIMLES
+52 EDIEGSRKHAMMLEI
-67 QGIIN
+67 QGIIS
-72 KNDLNSIISG
+72 KEDLDSILNG
-82 LEEITIEL
+82 LEEIEKDL
-90 DNNILTFNPESEDI
+90 NDGNLQVNPNSEDI
-104 HMFIEEILTKKIG
+104 HMFVEEILTKRIG
-117 DPAKKLHTARSRN
+117 KPAKKLHTARSRN
-130 DQVALDIKLYLKNQI
+130 DQVALDIKLYLRNQI
-145 KIIINNL
+145 QILVKKL
-152 KHLIITL
+152 KHLIETL
-159 STLST
+159 SNLAK
-164 NNLDTIMPG
+164 NNLATIMPG

-195 FIRDIQRL
+195 FIRDIYRL
-203 TNANNLMD
+203 KNAEKIMD

-220 ATTTYNINRF
+220 ATTTYDIDRF
-230 LESELLG
+230 LEASLLG
-237 FKYPTRNSLDSVS
+237 YDVPTRNSLDSVS
-250 DRDHVIEIANALAI
+250 DRDHVIEIANDIAI
-264 ISMHMSRICEE
+264 ISMHMSRISEE

-314 KTGRIYGNLV
+314 KSGRIYGNLV

-349 DSIENTKIC
+349 DSIENIIPC
-358 IEILDKMLETLTV
+358 IDILDKMLETLTV
-371 NTQNMAKKAEEGYIN
+371 NKEIMAKKAEEGYIN

-425 TLDEYNIFSNI
+425 TLDEYNTFSDIFTTDI
-436 FKNDV
+436 

-456 YGGPSKKAVSL
+456 YGGPSKEAVSL

>member
-1 MNKNKDKDK
+1 MEKNKNNKE
-10 NINTNINS
+10 TV
-18 NENTGIWSARFKG
+18 GIWGARFKEE
-31 KLDNIANHFN
+31 LETIANHFN
-41 SSISFDQKMYK
+41 SSISFDSKMYK
-52 EDINGSIKHAIMLES
+52 EDIEGSKKHAMMLEI
-67 QGIIN
+67 QGIIS
-72 KNDLNSIISG
+72 KEDLDSILNG
-82 LEEITIEL
+82 LEEIEKDL
-90 DNNILTFNPESEDI
+90 NDGNLQVNPNSEDI
-104 HMFIEEILTKKIG
+104 HMFVEEILTKRIG
-117 DPAKKLHTARSRN
+117 KPAKKLHTARSRN
-130 DQVALDIKLYLKNQI
+130 DQVALDIKLYLRNQI
-145 KIIINNL
+145 QILVKKL
-152 KHLIITL
+152 KHLIETL
-159 STLST
+159 SNLAK

-195 FIRDIQRL
+195 FIRDIYRL
-203 TNANNLMD
+203 KNAEKIMD

-220 ATTTYNINRF
+220 ATTTYDIDRF
-230 LESELLG
+230 LEASLLG
-237 FKYPTRNSLDSVS
+237 YDMPTRNSLDSVS
-250 DRDHVIEIANALAI
+250 DRDHVIEIANDIAI
-264 ISMHMSRICEE
+264 ISMHMSRISEE

-314 KTGRIYGNLV
+314 KTGRIYGNLI

-349 DSIENTKIC
+349 DSIENIIPC
-358 IEILDKMLETLTV
+358 IDILDKMLETLKV
-371 NTQNMAKKAEEGYIN
+371 NKKIMAKKAEEGYIN

-425 TLDEYNIFSNI
+425 TLDEYTTFSDIFT
-436 FKNDV
+436 NDI

-456 YGGPSKKAVSL
+456 YGGPSKEAVSL

>member
-1 MNKNKDKDK
+1 MKKNKNNKE
-10 NINTNINS
+10 TV
-18 NENTGIWSARFKG
+18 GIWGARFKG
-31 KLDNIANHFN
+31 QLETIANHFN
-41 SSISFDQKMYK
+41 SSISFDSKMYK
-52 EDINGSIKHAIMLES
+52 EDIEGSKKHAMMLEI
-67 QGIIN
+67 QGIIS
-72 KNDLNSIISG
+72 KEDLDSILNG
-82 LEEITIEL
+82 LEEIEKDL
-90 DNNILTFNPESEDI
+90 NDGNLQVNPNSEDI
-104 HMFIEEILTKKIG
+104 HMFVEEILTKRIG
-117 DPAKKLHTARSRN
+117 KPAKKLHTARSRN
-130 DQVALDIKLYLKNQI
+130 DQVALDIKLYLRNQI
-145 KIIINNL
+145 QILVKKL
-152 KHLIITL
+152 KHLIETL
-159 STLST
+159 SNLAK

-195 FIRDIQRL
+195 FIRDIYRL
-203 TNANNLMD
+203 KNAEKIMD

-220 ATTTYNINRF
+220 ATTTYDIDRF
-230 LESELLG
+230 LEASLLG
-237 FKYPTRNSLDSVS
+237 YDMPTRNSLDSVS
-250 DRDHVIEIANALAI
+250 DRDHVIEIANDIAI
-264 ISMHMSRICEE
+264 ISMHMSRISEE

-314 KTGRIYGNLV
+314 KTGRIYGNLI

-349 DSIENTKIC
+349 DSIENIIPC
-358 IEILDKMLETLTV
+358 IDILDKMLETLTV
-371 NTQNMAKKAEEGYIN
+371 NKKIMAKKAEEGYIN

-415 IDKKK
+415 IDNKK

-425 TLDEYNIFSNI
+425 TLDEYNTFSDIFT
-436 FKNDV
+436 NDI
-441 YDAINIHNCVESRNI
+441 YNAINIHNCVESRNI
-456 YGGPSKKAVSL
+456 YGGPSKEAVSL

>member
-1 MNKNKDKDK
+1 MEKNKNNKE
-10 NINTNINS
+10 TV
-18 NENTGIWSARFKG
+18 GIWGARFKG
-31 KLDNIANHFN
+31 KLETIANHFN
-41 SSISFDQKMYK
+41 SSISFDSKMYK
-52 EDINGSIKHAIMLES
+52 EDIEGSKKHAMMLEI
-67 QGIIN
+67 QGIIS
-72 KNDLNSIISG
+72 KEDLDSILNG
-82 LEEITIEL
+82 LEEIEKDL
-90 DNNILTFNPESEDI
+90 NDGNLQVNPNSEDI
-104 HMFIEEILTKKIG
+104 HMFVEEILTKRIG
-117 DPAKKLHTARSRN
+117 KPAKKLHTARSRN
-130 DQVALDIKLYLKNQI
+130 DQVALDIKLYLRNQI
-145 KIIINNL
+145 QILVKKL
-152 KHLIITL
+152 KHLIETL
-159 STLST
+159 SNLAK

-195 FIRDIQRL
+195 FIRDIYRL
-203 TNANNLMD
+203 KNAEKIMD

-220 ATTTYNINRF
+220 ATTTYDIDRF
-230 LESELLG
+230 LEASLLG
-237 FKYPTRNSLDSVS
+237 YDMPTRNSLDSVS
-250 DRDHVIEIANALAI
+250 DRDHVIEIANDIAI
-264 ISMHMSRICEE
+264 ISMHMSRISEE

-314 KTGRIYGNLV
+314 KTGRIYGNLI

-349 DSIENTKIC
+349 DSIENIIPC
-358 IEILDKMLETLTV
+358 IDILDKMLETLTV
-371 NTQNMAKKAEEGYIN
+371 NKEIMAKKAEEGYIN

-425 TLDEYNIFSNI
+425 TLDEYNTFSDIFTTDI
-436 FKNDV
+436 

-456 YGGPSKKAVSL
+456 YGGPSKEAVSL

>member
-1 MNKNKDKDK
+1 MEKNKNNKE
-10 NINTNINS
+10 TV
-18 NENTGIWSARFKG
+18 GIWGARFKG
-31 KLDNIANHFN
+31 ELETIANHFN
-41 SSISFDQKMYK
+41 SSISFDSKMYK
-52 EDINGSIKHAIMLES
+52 EDIEGSKKHAMMLEI
-67 QGIIN
+67 QGIIS
-72 KNDLNSIISG
+72 KEDLDSILNG
-82 LEEITIEL
+82 LEEIEKDL
-90 DNNILTFNPESEDI
+90 NDGNLQVNSNSEDI
-104 HMFIEEILTKKIG
+104 HMFVEEILTKRIG
-117 DPAKKLHTARSRN
+117 KPAKKLHTARSRN
-130 DQVALDIKLYLKNQI
+130 DQVALDIKLYLRNQI
-145 KIIINNL
+145 QILVKKL
-152 KHLIITL
+152 KHLIETL
-159 STLST
+159 SNLAK

-195 FIRDIQRL
+195 FIRDIYRL
-203 TNANNLMD
+203 KNAEKIMD

-220 ATTTYNINRF
+220 ATTTYDIDRF
-230 LESELLG
+230 LEASLLG
-237 FKYPTRNSLDSVS
+237 YDMPTRNSLDSVS
-250 DRDHVIEIANALAI
+250 DRDHVIEIANDIAI
-264 ISMHMSRICEE
+264 ISMHMSRISEE

-314 KTGRIYGNLV
+314 KTGRIYGNLI

-349 DSIENTKIC
+349 DSIENIIPC
-358 IEILDKMLETLTV
+358 INILDKMLETLTV
-371 NTQNMAKKAEEGYIN
+371 NKDIMAKKAEEGYIN

-425 TLDEYNIFSNI
+425 TLDEYNTFSDIFT
-436 FKNDV
+436 NDI
-441 YDAINIHNCVESRNI
+441 YNAINIHNCVESRNI
-456 YGGPSKKAVSL
+456 YGGPSKEAVSL

>member
-1 MNKNKDKDK
+1 MEKNKNNKE
-10 NINTNINS
+10 TV
-18 NENTGIWSARFKG
+18 GIWGARFKG
-31 KLDNIANHFN
+31 QLETIANHFN
-41 SSISFDQKMYK
+41 SSISFDSKMYK
-52 EDINGSIKHAIMLES
+52 EDIEGSKKHAMMLEI
-67 QGIIN
+67 QGIIS
-72 KNDLNSIISG
+72 KEDLDSILNG
-82 LEEITIEL
+82 LEEIEKDL
-90 DNNILTFNPESEDI
+90 NDGNLQVNPNSEDI
-104 HMFIEEILTKKIG
+104 HMFVEEILTKRIG
-117 DPAKKLHTARSRN
+117 KPAKKLHTARSRN
-130 DQVALDIKLYLKNQI
+130 DQVALDIKLYLRNQI
-145 KIIINNL
+145 QILVKKL
-152 KHLIITL
+152 KHLIETL
-159 STLST
+159 SNLAK

-195 FIRDIQRL
+195 FIRDIYRL
-203 TNANNLMD
+203 KNAEKIMD

-220 ATTTYNINRF
+220 ATTTYDIDRF
-230 LESELLG
+230 LEASLLG
-237 FKYPTRNSLDSVS
+237 YDMPTRNSLDSVS
-250 DRDHVIEIANALAI
+250 DRDHVIEIANNIAI
-264 ISMHMSRICEE
+264 ISMHMSRISEE

-314 KTGRIYGNLV
+314 KTGRIYGNLI

-349 DSIENTKIC
+349 DSIENIIPC
-358 IEILDKMLETLTV
+358 IDILDKMLETLTV
-371 NTQNMAKKAEEGYIN
+371 NKEIMAKKAEEGYIN

-415 IDKKK
+415 IDNKK

-425 TLDEYNIFSNI
+425 SLDEYITFSDIFT
-436 FKNDV
+436 NDI
-441 YDAINIHNCVESRNI
+441 YNAINIHNCVESRNI
-456 YGGPSKKAVSL
+456 YGGPSKEAVSL

>member
-1 MNKNKDKDK
+1 MEKNKNNKE
-10 NINTNINS
+10 TV
-18 NENTGIWSARFKG
+18 GIWGARFKG
-31 KLDNIANHFN
+31 QLETIANHFN
-41 SSISFDQKMYK
+41 SSISFDSKMYK
-52 EDINGSIKHAIMLES
+52 EDIEGSKKHAMMLEI
-67 QGIIN
+67 QGIIS
-72 KNDLNSIISG
+72 KEDLDSILNG
-82 LEEITIEL
+82 LEEIEKDL
-90 DNNILTFNPESEDI
+90 NDGNLQVNPNSEDI
-104 HMFIEEILTKKIG
+104 HMFVEEILTKRIG
-117 DPAKKLHTARSRN
+117 KPAKKLHTARSRN
-130 DQVALDIKLYLKNQI
+130 DQVALDIKLYLRNQI
-145 KIIINNL
+145 QILVKKL
-152 KHLIITL
+152 KHLIETL
-159 STLST
+159 SNLAK

-195 FIRDIQRL
+195 FIRDIYRL
-203 TNANNLMD
+203 KNAEKIMD

-220 ATTTYNINRF
+220 ATTTYDIDRF
-230 LESELLG
+230 LEASLLG
-237 FKYPTRNSLDSVS
+237 YDMPTRNSLDSVS
-250 DRDHVIEIANALAI
+250 DRDHVIEIANDIAI
-264 ISMHMSRICEE
+264 ISMHMSRISEE

-314 KTGRIYGNLV
+314 KTGRIYGNLI

-349 DSIENTKIC
+349 DSIENIIPC
-358 IEILDKMLETLTV
+358 IDILDKMLETLTV
-371 NTQNMAKKAEEGYIN
+371 NKEIMAKKAEEGYIN

-425 TLDEYNIFSNI
+425 TLDEYNTFSDIFT
-436 FKNDV
+436 NDI
-441 YDAINIHNCVESRNI
+441 YNAINIHNCVESRNI
-456 YGGPSKKAVSL
+456 YGGPSKEAVSL

>member
-1 MNKNKDKDK
+1 MEKNKNNKE
-10 NINTNINS
+10 TV
-18 NENTGIWSARFKG
+18 GIWGARFKG
-31 KLDNIANHFN
+31 QLETIANHFN
-41 SSISFDQKMYK
+41 SSISFDSKMYK
-52 EDINGSIKHAIMLES
+52 EDIEGSKKHAMMLEI
-67 QGIIN
+67 QGIIS
-72 KNDLNSIISG
+72 KEDLDSILNG
-82 LEEITIEL
+82 LEEIEKDL
-90 DNNILTFNPESEDI
+90 NDGNLQVNPNSEDI
-104 HMFIEEILTKKIG
+104 HMFVEEILTKRIG
-117 DPAKKLHTARSRN
+117 KPAKKLHTARSRN
-130 DQVALDIKLYLKNQI
+130 DQVALDIKLYLRNQI
-145 KIIINNL
+145 QILVKKL
-152 KHLIITL
+152 KHLIETL
-159 STLST
+159 SNLAK

-195 FIRDIQRL
+195 FIRDIYRL
-203 TNANNLMD
+203 KNAEKIMD

-220 ATTTYNINRF
+220 ATTTYDIDRF
-230 LESELLG
+230 LEASLLG
-237 FKYPTRNSLDSVS
+237 YDMPTRNSLDSVS
-250 DRDHVIEIANALAI
+250 DRDHVIEIANDIAI
-264 ISMHMSRICEE
+264 ISMHMSRISEE

-314 KTGRIYGNLV
+314 KTGRIYGNLI

-349 DSIENTKIC
+349 DSIENTTIC

-371 NTQNMAKKAEEGYIN
+371 NTHNMTKKAEEGYIN

-425 TLDEYNIFSNI
+425 SLDEYTTFSNI
-436 FKNDV
+436 FANDI

-456 YGGPSKKAVSL
+456 YGGPSKEAVSL

>member
-1 MNKNKDKDK
+1 MEKNKNNKE
-10 NINTNINS
+10 TV
-18 NENTGIWSARFKG
+18 GIWGARFKG
-31 KLDNIANHFN
+31 ELETIANHFN
-41 SSISFDQKMYK
+41 SSISFDSKMYK
-52 EDINGSIKHAIMLES
+52 EDIEGSKKHAMMLEI
-67 QGIIN
+67 QGIIS
-72 KNDLNSIISG
+72 KEDLDSILNG
-82 LEEITIEL
+82 LEEIEKDL
-90 DNNILTFNPESEDI
+90 NDGNLQVNPNSEDI
-104 HMFIEEILTKKIG
+104 HMFVEEILTKRIG
-117 DPAKKLHTARSRN
+117 KPAKKLHTARSRN
-130 DQVALDIKLYLKNQI
+130 DQVALDIKLYLRNQI
-145 KIIINNL
+145 QILVKKL
-152 KHLIITL
+152 KHLIETL
-159 STLST
+159 SNLAK

-195 FIRDIQRL
+195 FIRDIYRL
-203 TNANNLMD
+203 KNAEKIMD

-220 ATTTYNINRF
+220 ATTTYDIDRF
-230 LESELLG
+230 LEASLLG
-237 FKYPTRNSLDSVS
+237 YDMPTRNSLDSVS
-250 DRDHVIEIANALAI
+250 DRDHVIEIANDIAI
-264 ISMHMSRICEE
+264 ISMHMSRISEE

-314 KTGRIYGNLV
+314 KTGRIYGNLI

-349 DSIENTKIC
+349 DSIENIIPC
-358 IEILDKMLETLTV
+358 IDILDKMLETLTV
-371 NTQNMAKKAEEGYIN
+371 NKEIMAKKAEEGYIN

-425 TLDEYNIFSNI
+425 TLDEYNTFSDIFTTDI
-436 FKNDV
+436 

-456 YGGPSKKAVSL
+456 YGGPSKEAVSL

>member
-1 MNKNKDKDK
+1 MEKNKNNKE
-10 NINTNINS
+10 TV
-18 NENTGIWSARFKG
+18 GIWGARFKG
-31 KLDNIANHFN
+31 ELETIANHFN
-41 SSISFDQKMYK
+41 SSISFDSKMYK
-52 EDINGSIKHAIMLES
+52 EDIEGSKKHAMMLEI
-67 QGIIN
+67 QGIIS
-72 KNDLNSIISG
+72 KEDLDSILNG
-82 LEEITIEL
+82 LEEIEKDL
-90 DNNILTFNPESEDI
+90 NDGNLQVNPNSEDI
-104 HMFIEEILTKKIG
+104 HMFVEEILTKRIG
-117 DPAKKLHTARSRN
+117 KPAKKLHTARSRN
-130 DQVALDIKLYLKNQI
+130 DQVALDIKLYLRNQI
-145 KIIINNL
+145 QILVKKL
-152 KHLIITL
+152 KHLIETL
-159 STLST
+159 SNLAK

-195 FIRDIQRL
+195 FIRDIYRL
-203 TNANNLMD
+203 KNAEKIMD

-220 ATTTYNINRF
+220 ATTTYDIDRF
-230 LESELLG
+230 LEASLLG
-237 FKYPTRNSLDSVS
+237 YDMPTRNSLDSVS
-250 DRDHVIEIANALAI
+250 DRDHVIEIANDIAI
-264 ISMHMSRICEE
+264 ISMHMSRISEE

-314 KTGRIYGNLV
+314 KTGRIYGNLI

-349 DSIENTKIC
+349 DSIENIIPC
-358 IEILDKMLETLTV
+358 IDILDKMLETLTV
-371 NTQNMAKKAEEGYIN
+371 KKEIMAKKAEEGYIN

-415 IDKKK
+415 IDNKK

-425 TLDEYNIFSNI
+425 TLDEYNTFSDIFTTDI
-436 FKNDV
+436 YV
-441 YDAINIHNCVESRNI
+441 AINIHNCVESRNI
-456 YGGPSKKAVSL
+456 YGGPSKEAVSL

>member
-1 MNKNKDKDK
+1 MEKNKNNKE
-10 NINTNINS
+10 TV
-18 NENTGIWSARFKG
+18 GIWGARFKG
-31 KLDNIANHFN
+31 ELETIANHFN
-41 SSISFDQKMYK
+41 SSISFDSKMYK
-52 EDINGSIKHAIMLES
+52 EDIEGSKKHAMMLEI
-67 QGIIN
+67 QGIIS
-72 KNDLNSIISG
+72 KEDLDSILNG
-82 LEEITIEL
+82 LEEIEKDL
-90 DNNILTFNPESEDI
+90 NDGNLQVNPNSEDI
-104 HMFIEEILTKKIG
+104 HMFVEEILTKRIG
-117 DPAKKLHTARSRN
+117 KPAKKLHTARSRN
-130 DQVALDIKLYLKNQI
+130 DQVALDIKLYLRNQI
-145 KIIINNL
+145 QILVKKL
-152 KHLIITL
+152 KHLIETL
-159 STLST
+159 SNLAK

-195 FIRDIQRL
+195 FIRDIYRL
-203 TNANNLMD
+203 KNAEKIMD

-220 ATTTYNINRF
+220 STTTYDIDRF
-230 LESELLG
+230 LEASLLG
-237 FKYPTRNSLDSVS
+237 YDMPTRNSLDSVS
-250 DRDHVIEIANALAI
+250 DRDHVIEIANDIAI
-264 ISMHMSRICEE
+264 ISMHMSRISEE

-314 KTGRIYGNLV
+314 KTGRIYGNLI

-349 DSIENTKIC
+349 DSIENIIPC
-358 IEILDKMLETLTV
+358 IDILDKMLETLTV
-371 NTQNMAKKAEEGYIN
+371 NKEIMAKKAEEGYIN

-425 TLDEYNIFSNI
+425 TLDEYNTFSDIFTTDI
-436 FKNDV
+436 

-456 YGGPSKKAVSL
+456 YGGPSKEAVSL

>member
-1 MNKNKDKDK
+1 MEKNKNNKE
-10 NINTNINS
+10 TV
-18 NENTGIWSARFKG
+18 GIWGARFKG
-31 KLDNIANHFN
+31 QLETIANHFN
-41 SSISFDQKMYK
+41 SSISFDSKMYK
-52 EDINGSIKHAIMLES
+52 EDIEGSRKHAMMLEI
-67 QGIIN
+67 QGIIS
-72 KNDLNSIISG
+72 KEDLDSILNG
-82 LEEITIEL
+82 LEEIEKDL
-90 DNNILTFNPESEDI
+90 NDGNLQVNPNSEDI
-104 HMFIEEILTKKIG
+104 HMFVEEILTKRIG
-117 DPAKKLHTARSRN
+117 KPAKKLHTARSRN
-130 DQVALDIKLYLKNQI
+130 DQVALDIKLYLRNQI
-145 KIIINNL
+145 QILVKKL
-152 KHLIITL
+152 KHLIETL
-159 STLST
+159 SNLAK
-164 NNLDTIMPG
+164 NNLATIMPG

-195 FIRDIQRL
+195 FIRDIYRL
-203 TNANNLMD
+203 KNAEKIMD

-220 ATTTYNINRF
+220 ATTTYDIDRF
-230 LESELLG
+230 LEASLLG
-237 FKYPTRNSLDSVS
+237 YDVPTRNSLDSVS
-250 DRDHVIEIANALAI
+250 DRDHVIEIANDIAI
-264 ISMHMSRICEE
+264 ISMHMSRISEE

-314 KTGRIYGNLV
+314 KTGRIYGNLI

-349 DSIENTKIC
+349 DSIENIIPC
-358 IEILDKMLETLTV
+358 IDILDKMLETLTV
-371 NTQNMAKKAEEGYIN
+371 NKEIMAKKAEEGYIN

-425 TLDEYNIFSNI
+425 TLDEYNTFSDIFTTDI
-436 FKNDV
+436 

-456 YGGPSKKAVSL
+456 YGGPSKEAVSL
-467 QIKETLEEISK
+467 QIKETLEKISK

>member
-1 MNKNKDKDK
+1 MEKNKNNKE
-10 NINTNINS
+10 TV
-18 NENTGIWSARFKG
+18 GIWGARFKG
-31 KLDNIANHFN
+31 QLETIANHFN
-41 SSISFDQKMYK
+41 SSISFDSKMYK
-52 EDINGSIKHAIMLES
+52 EDIEGSRKHAMMLEI
-67 QGIIN
+67 QGIIS
-72 KNDLNSIISG
+72 KEDLDSILNG
-82 LEEITIEL
+82 LEEIEKDL
-90 DNNILTFNPESEDI
+90 NDGNLQVNPNSEDI
-104 HMFIEEILTKKIG
+104 HMFVEEILTKRIG
-117 DPAKKLHTARSRN
+117 KPAKKLHTARSRN
-130 DQVALDIKLYLKNQI
+130 DQVALDIKLYLRNQI
-145 KIIINNL
+145 QILVKKL
-152 KHLIITL
+152 KHLIETL
-159 STLST
+159 SNLAK

-195 FIRDIQRL
+195 FIRDIYRL
-203 TNANNLMD
+203 KNAEKIMD

-220 ATTTYNINRF
+220 ATTTYDIDRF
-230 LESELLG
+230 LEASLLG
-237 FKYPTRNSLDSVS
+237 YDMPTRNSLDSVS
-250 DRDHVIEIANALAI
+250 DRDHVIEIANDIAI

-314 KTGRIYGNLV
+314 KTGRIYGNLI

-349 DSIENTKIC
+349 DSIENIIPC
-358 IEILDKMLETLTV
+358 IDILDKMLETLTV
-371 NTQNMAKKAEEGYIN
+371 NKEIMAKKAEEGYIN

-425 TLDEYNIFSNI
+425 TLDEYNTFSDIFTTDI
-436 FKNDV
+436 

-456 YGGPSKKAVSL
+456 YGGPSKEAVSL

>member
-1 MNKNKDKDK
+1 MEKNKNNKE
-10 NINTNINS
+10 TV
-18 NENTGIWSARFKG
+18 GIWGARFKG
-31 KLDNIANHFN
+31 QLETIANHFN
-41 SSISFDQKMYK
+41 SSISFDSKMYK
-52 EDINGSIKHAIMLES
+52 EDIEGSKKHAMMLEI
-67 QGIIN
+67 QGIIS
-72 KNDLNSIISG
+72 KEDLDSILNG
-82 LEEITIEL
+82 LEEIEKDL
-90 DNNILTFNPESEDI
+90 NDGNLQVNPNSEDI
-104 HMFIEEILTKKIG
+104 HMFVEEILTKRIG
-117 DPAKKLHTARSRN
+117 KPAKKLHTARSRN
-130 DQVALDIKLYLKNQI
+130 DQVALDIKLYLRNQI
-145 KIIINNL
+145 QILVKKL
-152 KHLIITL
+152 KHLIETL
-159 STLST
+159 SNLAK

-195 FIRDIQRL
+195 FIRDIYRL
-203 TNANNLMD
+203 KNAEKIMD

-220 ATTTYNINRF
+220 ATTTYDIDRF
-230 LESELLG
+230 LEASLLG
-237 FKYPTRNSLDSVS
+237 YDMPTRNSLDSVS
-250 DRDHVIEIANALAI
+250 DRDHVIEIANDIAI
-264 ISMHMSRICEE
+264 ISMHMSRISEE

-314 KTGRIYGNLV
+314 KTGRIYGNLI
-324 ALLTMMKGLPLAYNK
+324 ALLTIMKGLPLAYNK

-349 DSIENTKIC
+349 DSIENIIPC
-358 IEILDKMLETLTV
+358 IDILDKMLETLTV
-371 NTQNMAKKAEEGYIN
+371 NKEIMAKKAEEGYIN

-425 TLDEYNIFSNI
+425 TLDEYNTFSDIFTTDI
-436 FKNDV
+436 

-456 YGGPSKKAVSL
+456 YGGPSKEAVSL

>member
-1 MNKNKDKDK
+1 
-10 NINTNINS
+10 
-18 NENTGIWSARFKG
+18 
-31 KLDNIANHFN
+31 
-41 SSISFDQKMYK
+41 MYK
-52 EDINGSIKHAIMLES
+52 EDIEGSKKHAMMLET
-67 QGIIN
+67 QGIIE
-72 KNDLNSIISG
+72 KSDLESILKG
-82 LEEITIEL
+82 LEEIESEL
-90 DNNILTFNPESEDI
+90 DKNILDFNLESEDI
-104 HMFIEEILTKKIG
+104 HMFVEEVLTEKIG
-117 DPAKKLHTARSRN
+117 NPAKKLHTARSRN

-145 KIIINNL
+145 KVIVAKL
-152 KHLIITL
+152 KHLVTTI
-159 STLST
+159 STLAS

-195 FIRDIQRL
+195 YIRDIKRL
-203 TNANNLMD
+203 INANDLMD

-220 ATTTYNINRF
+220 ATTTYNIDRF

-237 FKYPTRNSLDSVS
+237 FECPTRNSLDSVS
-250 DRDHVIEIANALAI
+250 DRDHVIEVANSLAI
-264 ISMHMSRICEE
+264 ISMHMSRMCEE

-314 KTGRIYGNLV
+314 KSGRIYGNLV

-349 DSIENTKIC
+349 DSIENTTIC

-371 NTQNMAKKAEEGYIN
+371 NTHNMAKKAEEGYIN

-425 TLDEYNIFSNI
+425 SLDEYTTFSDIFSNDI
-436 FKNDV
+436 
-441 YDAINIHNCVESRNI
+441 YDAINIHNCVESRNV
-456 YGGPSKKAVSL
+456 YGGPSKEAVSL